1 MKRLTFAMV
10 LLASSVSFAQQPA
23 SPVAPYAAITPTVT
37 PEMWFY
43 AQEMQR
49 YDDPKEMVRRNAE
62 FRAAE
67 RRSRIARAKWM
78 GFSKARPIAEHT
90 PFTSGYSPAWI
101 ARPLPPVYWLQG
113 RLSSYSASN
122 YADSISH

>member
-23 SPVAPYAAITPTVT
+23 SPVAPYATITPTVT

-49 YDDPKEMVRRNAE
+49 YDDRKEMVRRNAE
-62 FRAAE
+62 IRAAA

-122 YADSISH
+122 